1 MTHFSS
7 PYAFPLIIPLL
18 VLTYAGNIA
27 AQSSFP
33 FQGVTST
40 NLPANNGGRVVAA
53 PSGGVTLAC
62 PTSSEVFFN
71 EFHYD
76 NGLADQG
83 EFIEVAVLNSA
94 NVILSDIT
102 VWLYNGSDGNSYG
115 SRALSALT
123 VGANDGTYTYY
134 SWNLPVNG
142 LQNGSPDGFALSC
155 AGTAFEFLSYE
166 GIFAAVSGPAL
177 GQTSVDVGQVQ
188 GSNTPIGSSVQKT
201 GSSWYA
207 TCGQNTNGTT
217 NVRPAIS
224 IAAADA
230 VKPEGNSGTTAF
242 TFTVTRSGLT
252 TGATTVNFEVTAS
265 GSNPVDMNDFSG
277 ATLPMGS
284 ITFAAGSTA
293 ETITV
298 LVASDTDV
306 EPDETFTITLTDAT
320 DCNTQLLIAAVEGTV
335 QDEDGTGGCPTAL
348 TVSGPIADGI
358 YKADQEI
365 VSDGAVPEGG
375 NVSFR
380 AGNNITLQPNF
391 TVAAGAIFE
400 ALIEVCTPGFADE
413 NGEK

>member
-1 MTHFSS
+1 
-7 PYAFPLIIPLL
+7 
-18 VLTYAGNIA
+18 
-27 AQSSFP
+27 
-33 FQGVTST
+33 
-40 NLPANNGGRVVAA
+40 
-53 PSGGVTLAC
+53 
-62 PTSSEVFFN
+62 
-71 EFHYD
+71 
-76 NGLADQG
+76 
-83 EFIEVAVLNSA
+83 
-94 NVILSDIT
+94 
-102 VWLYNGSDGNSYG
+102 
-115 SRALSALT
+115 
-123 VGANDGTYTYY
+123 
-134 SWNLPVNG
+134 
-142 LQNGSPDGFALSC
+142 
-155 AGTAFEFLSYE
+155 
-166 GIFAAVSGPAL
+166 
-177 GQTSVDVGQVQ
+177 
-188 GSNTPIGSSVQKT
+188 
-201 GSSWYA
+201 
-207 TCGQNTNGTT
+207 
-217 NVRPAIS
+217 
-224 IAAADA
+224 
-230 VKPEGNSGTTAF
+230 
-242 TFTVTRSGLT
+242 
-252 TGATTVNFEVTAS
+252 
-265 GSNPVDMNDFSG
+265 
-277 ATLPMGS
+277 MGS